1 MNKTLSGKVI
11 LVTGS
16 SGGIGRV
23 TCEHLLSQGA
33 QLYVTGFDAQAVDEL
48 CKALDGDVAG
58 SAADMCDPQSVA
70 AMFADLR
77 ARYGRLDGAFNNAGR
92 GSGEIPL
99 VDMDLAEWQ
108 RVININLT
116 GTFLCV
122 QQEIQLMLE
131 SGGGSI
137 VNNSSILGLRAGA
150 NPAYT
155 AAKHGV
161 CGLTKSAALVY
172 ADRHIRVNAVCP
184 GLIEAG
190 MGLKVMSRPQDKVE
204 RYVARHPMARAGQA
218 QEVAEA
224 VSWLL
229 SEQSSY
235 TTGHL
240 LPIDGGYTC
249 A

>member
-1 MNKTLSGKVI
+1 MNQTLTDKVI
-11 LVTGS
+11 LVTGGA
-16 SGGIGRV
+16 GGIGRV
-23 TCEHLLSQGA
+23 ACEHFLEHGA
-33 QLYVTGFDAQAVDEL
+33 RLYVTDFDPEAVANL
-48 CKALDGDVAG
+48 CESLIGEVHG
-58 SAADMCDPQSVA
+58 QAADLCDPDSVQ

-77 ARYGRLDGAFNNAGR
+77 KTYAGLDGAFNNAGR

-116 GTFLCV
+116 GTFQCV
-122 QQEIQLMLE
+122 QQEIALMLD

-161 CGLTKSAALVY
+161 CGLTKSAAMVY
-172 ADRHIRVNAVCP
+172 ADRNVRVNAVCP

-204 RYVARHPMARAGQA
+204 RYVERHPMARAGQA
-218 QEVAEA
+218 SEVAQA
-224 VSWLL
+224 VTWLL
-229 SEQSSY
+229 SDLSSY

-240 LPIDGGYTC
+240 LPVDGGYTC

>member
-1 MNKTLSGKVI
+1 MDNSLTGKVI
-11 LVTGS
+11 LVTGCA
-16 SGGIGRV
+16 GGIGRV
-23 TCEHLLSQGA
+23 TCEHLLAQGA
-33 QLYVTGFDAQAVDEL
+33 RLYVTDYDDQSVTSVRKEL
-48 CKALDGDVAG
+48 SGEVHGK
-58 SAADMCDPQSVA
+58 AADICDPGSVT
-70 AMFADLR
+70 AMFDDLHQT
-77 ARYGRLDGAFNNAGR
+77 YGRLDGAFNNAGR

-99 VDMDLAEWQ
+99 VEMELAEWQ

-122 QQEIQLMLE
+122 QKEIELMLA

-137 VNNSSILGLRAGA
+137 VNNSSILGLRGGA

-172 ADRHIRVNAVCP
+172 ADRGIRVNAVCP

-190 MGLKVMSRPQDKVE
+190 MGLKVLSRPQDKVD

-218 QEVAEA
+218 EEVAHA
-224 VSWLL
+224 VAWLL
-229 SEQSSY
+229 SEHASY
-235 TTGHL
+235 TTGHV
-240 LPIDGGYTC
+240 LPVDGGYTC